1 MDITRT
7 KEYDAFGPWIYVID
21 EEHGMPPLF
30 SRYSHLL
37 DSAVMMFK
45 VPRQIERRIANPDM
59 HLYDAVVGLF
69 DTHLLLLSRNG
80 NSVRERRVEYR
91 DIQAIR
97 NTQCLLLG
105 ELYFYTD
112 TNIVKIRYNTV
123 SETIISG
130 VVRQIH
136 KLQRNPARDLKLA
149 PIAYTLDNIDFLYLN
164 LLKAMERQQDDL
176 ALIAYQPAAQLET
189 TPGFFNKVS
198 HYLKG
203 APSLHCTAFATN
215 SRELT
220 IISRSDVLKK
230 RKELDY
236 AYSYTYI
243 PLRNISYAR
252 AVRSE
257 HDPTLYQLIL
267 STGAHKFKTL
277 YKENNTQIRALYS
290 ALR

>member
-1 MDITRT
+1 MDMTRS
-7 KEYDAFGPWIYVID
+7 KEYDAFGPWILVID
-21 EEHGMPPLF
+21 KEHGMPPLF
-30 SRYSHLL
+30 SRYTFLL

-45 VPRQIERRIANPDM
+45 VPRHIERRSANPHM

-69 DTHLLLLSRNG
+69 DTHLLLLSRSG
-80 NSVRERRVEYR
+80 NSIKERRVEYR

-105 ELYFYTD
+105 ELYLYTD
-112 TNIVKIRYNTV
+112 TNKIKIRYNTV
-123 SETIISG
+123 SERIIAG

-136 KLQRNPARDLKLA
+136 KLQNNPARDLKLA
-149 PIAYTLDNIDFLYLN
+149 PITYTLDNIDYLYLN
-164 LLKAMERQQDDL
+164 LLKAMERQQDGL
-176 ALIAYQPAAQLET
+176 ALVAYQPAAKLEANS
-189 TPGFFNKVS
+189 GFFNKVS

-203 APSLHCTAFATN
+203 SPSLQCTAFVTN

-230 RKELDY
+230 RREMDY

-243 PLRNISYAR
+243 PLRSIST
-252 AVRSE
+252 VRIE
-257 HDPTLYQLIL
+257 QNEQDPTLYQLIL

-277 YKENNTQIRALYS
+277 FKETNATVRALYS